1 MPTDELSQKYF
12 TRERVRNR
20 MLKRASEIWGFP
32 ESEMDDFDPLVNLL
46 MEACSV
52 EFEKIAGEI
61 GKTQN
66 RMLERLARLLYPGMI
81 DVNPAYGVIQVRSS
95 EPTGMLSPDEQFIYK
110 PSSSD
115 RKRDN
120 LKTELF
126 FSPVNHTKI
135 FDGNVSY
142 IASARELFSIT
153 EGIQKLHLS
162 SSSKKQVDFQHVV
175 WIGLDL
181 NEEIDSTNEISF
193 FFNWT
198 NQPESNNW
206 YQFLPYTVWLSG
218 STELTKH
225 AGMAITDQ
233 VSEPVSL
240 LQGEFDP
247 MQKIETHVNELYSR
261 HFISLSTKESFEDL
275 KIKRRPYPKTFDQ
288 LFDKKDLQLLKEPL
302 VWIEIHFP
310 SVIPPDALDTLF
322 ISMNAFPAI
331 NRKINKF
338 SYKLVQHLNI
348 VPLETDGSFLSVKEI
363 TNSNGQSVKLVPFT
377 NPSGLMPETYTLRYG
392 VNRFDERNSYETLVN
407 LTELIREESSFFSS
421 MGEDFLI
428 HHIRELNQVLAR
440 IEDKVKMLN
449 KNQSPFPYLA
459 IKPKQLNGNVTI
471 EYWSCNGELAN
482 RIALGSKLIPYKS
495 SNVIPN
501 AIFFITSTYG
511 GRDKFNDA
519 EKIDQ
524 YKKSLL
530 SHNRIVTLEDLKLF
544 MRTELGKTAR
554 AINYKKIYVMGDRPM
569 EGFVRCMQIEI
580 TAEPGGLEPEEWDER
595 LRDLTLS
602 LEKQSVNNIPYRLKL
617 AVS

>member
-1 MPTDELSQKYF
+1 
-12 TRERVRNR
+12 
-20 MLKRASEIWGFP
+20 
-32 ESEMDDFDPLVNLL
+32 
-46 MEACSV
+46 
-52 EFEKIAGEI
+52 
-61 GKTQN
+61 
-66 RMLERLARLLYPGMI
+66 
-81 DVNPAYGVIQVRSS
+81 
-95 EPTGMLSPDEQFIYK
+95 
-110 PSSSD
+110 
-115 RKRDN
+115 
-120 LKTELF
+120 
-126 FSPVNHTKI
+126 
-135 FDGNVSY
+135 
-142 IASARELFSIT
+142 
-153 EGIQKLHLS
+153 LHLS
-162 SSSKKQVDFQHVV
+162 SSSKKQVDLQHVV

-181 NEEIDSTNEISF
+181 NEEIYSTSEISF
-193 FFNWT
+193 FFNWM

-206 YQFLPYTVWLSG
+206 YQFLPYTEWLLE

-225 AGMAITDQ
+225 AGMPITDQ
-233 VSEPVSL
+233 VSESVSL
-240 LQGEFDP
+240 IQGEFDP

-261 HFISLSTKESFEDL
+261 HFISLSAKESFDDL

-288 LFDKKDLQLLKEPL
+288 IFEKKDLQQLKEPL
-302 VWIEIHFP
+302 LWIEIHFP
-310 SVIPPDALDTLF
+310 PVIPAEALDSLF
-322 ISMNAFPAI
+322 ISMNAFPVI

-338 SYKLVQHLNI
+338 TYKLVKNLNI
-348 VPLETDGSFLSVKEI
+348 VPLEMDGSFLSVKEI
-363 TNSNGQSVKLVPFT
+363 INSEGQPVKLVPFA

-407 LTELIREESSFFSS
+407 LSELIREESSFFSS

-459 IKPKQLNGNVTI
+459 IKPKQLNGNIMV
-471 EYWSCNGELAN
+471 EYWSCNGEVAN
-482 RIALGSKLIPYKS
+482 RIPLGSRLIPYKS
-495 SNVIPN
+495 SNVVSN
-501 AIFFITSTYG
+501 SVFFITSTYG

-530 SHNRIVTLEDLKLF
+530 SHNRVVTLEDLKLF

-554 AINYKKIYVMGDRPM
+554 GIDYEKIYVMGDRPI

-580 TAEPGGLEPEEWDER
+580 TPEPGGLDPEEWDER
-595 LRDLTLS
+595 LRDLTLT